1 MAFLPRERI
10 FLDFYTFRGHN
21 VILIAL
27 LISKKILY
35 VKIEQILFELN
46 MYI

>member
-21 VILIAL
+21 VILLAL
-27 LISKKILY
+27 LISKKIY